1 MKLEE
6 LIKIF
11 EENEEPFDIIEI
23 SVIVENDD
31 GEPHEETFKGIFF
44 DQRLKMVS
52 DNCKKAISDG
62 KFNIYETRHDDDS
75 VGEIVEISD
84 KIAVNFSGTFV
95 CEDTIPGIES
105 ETLVS
110 DYCYL

>member
-11 EENEEPFDIIEI
+11 EENKEPFEVVEI
-23 SVIVENDD
+23 SVNVEGDD
-31 GEPHEETFKGIFF
+31 GEPHEETFKGIFLGW
-44 DQRLKMVS
+44 RLKMAG
-52 DNCKKAISDG
+52 DACKQAISDG

-84 KIAVNFSGTFV
+84 KIAVNFAGTFI
-95 CEDTIPGIES
+95 CEDEIPGIES
-105 ETLVS
+105 ETLVA
-110 DYCYL
+110 DYSYL

>member
-11 EENEEPFDIIEI
+11 EENKEPFEVVEI
-23 SVIVENDD
+23 SVNVEGDD
-31 GEPHEETFKGIFF
+31 GEPHEETFKGIFLEW
-44 DQRLKMVS
+44 RLKMVS

-62 KFNIYETRHDDDS
+62 KFNVYETRHDDDS
-75 VGEIVEISD
+75 VGELVEISD

-95 CEDTIPGIES
+95 CENTIPGIES

-110 DYCYL
+110 DYRYL

>member
-23 SVIVENDD
+23 SVIVEDDD
-31 GEPHEETFKGIFF
+31 GEPHESPFKGIFF
-44 DQRLKMVS
+44 DRRLKMVG
-52 DNCKKAISDG
+52 DVCKQAISDG

-84 KIAVNFSGTFV
+84 KIAVNFAGTFI
-95 CEDTIPGIES
+95 CEDAIPGIES

-110 DYCYL
+110 DYRYL

>member
-11 EENEEPFDIIEI
+11 EENKEPFEVVEI
-23 SVIVENDD
+23 SVNVEGDD
-31 GEPHEETFKGIFF
+31 GEPHEETFKGIFLEG
-44 DQRLKMVS
+44 RPNMVG
-52 DNCKKAISDG
+52 DVCKQAIIDG
-62 KFNIYETRHDDDS
+62 KFTIYETRHDDDS

-95 CEDTIPGIES
+95 CENTIPGIES

-110 DYCYL
+110 DYRYL

>member
-23 SVIVENDD
+23 SVIVEDDD
-31 GEPHEETFKGIFF
+31 GEPHESPFKGIFF
-44 DQRLKMVS
+44 EWRLKMVG
-52 DNCKKAISDG
+52 DVCKQAISDG

-84 KIAVNFSGTFV
+84 KIAVNFAGTFI
-95 CEDTIPGIES
+95 CEDAIPGIES

-110 DYCYL
+110 DYRYL